1 MINSTPQVVTIAGS
15 DSGGG
20 AGAQADLKTFQARQV
35 FGTSIFVALTAQNTL
50 GVQAVHPVPTEFIK
64 AQFES
69 LASDLHIR
77 AAKTGMLAD
86 SRIVQAVVESYKV
99 SNFGPLV
106 VDPVMIAKGGHPL
119 LAEEA
124 IETIK
129 EKLLPIATVC
139 TPNLPE
145 AECLVGHPLQT
156 REEIVEAAR
165 YLQGLGSKNI
175 IIKGGHSQGDTVR
188 DYVLLEDGTSFW
200 MLAPR
205 IASTATH
212 GTGDTFSACITA
224 ELAKGKDLREA
235 IIIARRFIQGVI
247 ADRIFVGHGHG
258 PTNHWA
264 NLSEDVI
271 VEESV

>member
-156 REEIVEAAR
+156 REEIVEAQFCISG
-165 YLQGLGSKNI
+165 Y
-175 IIKGGHSQGDTVR
+175 VR
-188 DYVLLEDGTSFW
+188 AAFRGAWS
-200 MLAPR
+200 PR
-205 IASTATH
+205 QSIPIHRHCSLPKPSASRCTRPSH
-212 GTGDTFSACITA
+212 LVRWGILC
-224 ELAKGKDLREA
+224 
-235 IIIARRFIQGVI
+235 
-247 ADRIFVGHGHG
+247 
-258 PTNHWA
+258 
-264 NLSEDVI
+264 
-271 VEESV
+271 

>member
-1 MINSTPQVVTIAGS
+1 MINE
-15 DSGGG
+15 
-20 AGAQADLKTFQARQV
+20 RQ
-35 FGTSIFVALTAQNTL
+35 
-50 GVQAVHPVPTEFIK
+50 
-64 AQFES
+64 
-69 LASDLHIR
+69 
-77 AAKTGMLAD
+77 
-86 SRIVQAVVESYKV
+86 
-99 SNFGPLV
+99 
-106 VDPVMIAKGGHPL
+106 
-119 LAEEA
+119 
-124 IETIK
+124 
-129 EKLLPIATVC
+129 
-139 TPNLPE
+139 
-145 AECLVGHPLQT
+145 
-156 REEIVEAAR
+156 EIVEAAR

-235 IIIARRFIQGVI
+235 IIIARRFIQGAI

-264 NLSEDVI
+264 NLSEDII